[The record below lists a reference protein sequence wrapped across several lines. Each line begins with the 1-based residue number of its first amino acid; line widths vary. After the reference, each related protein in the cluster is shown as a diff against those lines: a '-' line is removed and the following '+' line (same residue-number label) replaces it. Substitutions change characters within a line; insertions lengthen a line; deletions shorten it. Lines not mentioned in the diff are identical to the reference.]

1 MTPEQAQDEGAKARA
16 WREGLRLS
24 RASLGLEF
32 DWTEI
37 HIPQARS
44 LRERVRARPTLG
56 QDGNGLEIATEA
68 A

>member
-1 MTPEQAQDEGAKARA
+1 MRTY
-16 WREGLRLS
+16 RL
-24 RASLGLEF
+24 ACAPAALGLEF